1 MTPETLALVGLTLAV
16 ALVSFLLSPK
26 VVDAGG
32 FYEGR
37 GTQGEAPG
45 LWTLVLSQVTTWIFA
60 RSLLTA
66 AILGFYYGAPGALA
80 YACYYLSF
88 LTGGLIID
96 RLRFGA
102 GYESIQHFLSDRFG
116 TTGPFCYNI
125 VIGLRLVSEVFANL
139 LVVGTIFTGALGAN
153 LLGGVFGAGIG
164 DGGAVAMIGLA
175 LLALGYSMLGGLRAS
190 LRTDVFQMLIFL
202 AVFAVALLALFTHES
217 FSLSAALAAEGTAGA
232 MPGWVLVAV
241 ALLQV
246 ISYPMHDPVM
256 MDRGFLASRRTTAWS
271 FIHAFWISALC
282 IFGFGLFGVQAGILA
297 ADGQSMQDVWAQ
309 MFNPWVLLAV
319 NMALVVSAVST
330 LDSTLS
336 SAAKLVVIEMGA
348 LPRSLTSGRIVM
360 ALFMLA
366 GVGFCFFG
374 SKDLFAAV
382 AVSGTASMFLAPVIL
397 FSIIGGVRHI
407 AVWSYV
413 VAFLAAIGGAVL
425 YFMISGKKALGLAAL
440 SAMGVEHK
448 YSALL
453 IICIAVLVIGCAAFA
468 LGMARDRRA
477 VNATP

>member
-1 MTPETLALVGLTLAV
+1 MTPDIFALVGLTLAV
-16 ALVSFLLSPK
+16 ALASFFLSPK
-26 VVDAGG
+26 AVDAGG

-37 GTQGEAPG
+37 NAQGAAPG

-66 AILGFYYGAPGALA
+66 AVLGFYYGAPGALA

-102 GYESIQHFLSDRFG
+102 GFGSIQGFLSERFG
-116 TTGPFCYNI
+116 VSGPFCYNI
-125 VIGLRLVSEVFANL
+125 VVGLRLVSEVFANL
-139 LVVGTIFTGALGAN
+139 LVVGTIFTGA
-153 LLGGVFGAGIG
+153 FGADLMGGIFGEGIG
-164 DGGAVAMIGLA
+164 DAGAVAIIGLA
-175 LLALGYSMLGGLRAS
+175 LLALAYSMLGGLRAS

-202 AVFAVALLALFTHES
+202 AVFAVAMVALVTHES
-217 FSLSAALAAEGTAGA
+217 FSIAQALSAQGVSGA

-271 FIHAFWISALC
+271 FIHAFWISAAC
-282 IFGFGLFGVQAGILA
+282 IFGFGLLGVQAGLLA
-297 ADGQSMQDVWAQ
+297 GDGEGMQAVWGR
-309 MFNPWVLLAV
+309 MFDPWVLLAI
-319 NMALVVSAVST
+319 NLALIVSAVST

-336 SAAKLVVIEMGA
+336 SSAKLVVVDMQA
-348 LPRSLTSGRIVM
+348 LPRSLLSGRIVM
-360 ALFMLA
+360 VLFMLA
-366 GVGFCFFG
+366 GLGFCFLG

-397 FSIIGGVRHI
+397 FSILGGARHI
-407 AVWSYV
+407 PIWSYL
-413 VAFLAAIGGAVL
+413 VAFAAAMAGAVL
-425 YFMISGKKALGLAAL
+425 YFLISGKKALGLQAL
-440 SAMGVEHK
+440 AVIGVEHK

-453 IICIAVLVIGCAAFA
+453 VICVAVLVIGCSAFA
-468 LGMARDRRA
+468 LGVLSKRSVA
-477 VNATP
+477 NATT